1 MGDIDTSI
9 PRGKIRSSM
18 ISLTNFR
25 AKEPAAVAFDMRGV
39 GAACTTAA
47 VVGPTYSFTD
57 VIDAPAP
64 DVKSKK
70 DLIQFSGERRV
81 WIIGAK
87 SKKELG
93 SRVWKPKHGNP
104 RVQMMILHASF
115 SLVRERQ
122 SRCVAN
128 RLM

>member
-9 PRGKIRSSM
+9 PRGKIRTSM
-18 ISLTNFR
+18 VSLTNFR
-25 AKEPAAVAFDMRGV
+25 AKEPVVVAFDMRGI
-39 GAACTTAA
+39 GAACSTAA
-47 VVGPTYSFTD
+47 VVGPTYNFTS

-87 SKKELG
+87 SKKNSGEGL
-93 SRVWKPKHGNP
+93 
-104 RVQMMILHASF
+104 L
-115 SLVRERQ
+115 
-122 SRCVAN
+122 
-128 RLM
+128 